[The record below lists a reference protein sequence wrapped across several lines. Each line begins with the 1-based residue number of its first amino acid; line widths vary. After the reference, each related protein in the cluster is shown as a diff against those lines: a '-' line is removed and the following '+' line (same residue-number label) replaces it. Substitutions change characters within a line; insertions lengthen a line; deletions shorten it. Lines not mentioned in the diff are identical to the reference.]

1 MFENLKKFIQGLR
14 TADET
19 KKKRWLFI
27 LSALS
32 MILIISFWAI
42 YLNKTIVNLG
52 PTEPKKTGQ
61 SSIQISKESP
71 WQVFLTGSK
80 IIIGQIKELMTAT
93 REISIEGNSSNFAT
107 SSEAVSP
114 EILP

>member
-42 YLNKTIVNLG
+42 YLNKNI
-52 PTEPKKTGQ
+52 
-61 SSIQISKESP
+61 
-71 WQVFLTGSK
+71 
-80 IIIGQIKELMTAT
+80 
-93 REISIEGNSSNFAT
+93 
-107 SSEAVSP
+107 
-114 EILP
+114 

>member
-1 MFENLKKFIQGLR
+1 MFENLKKFIQGLQA
-14 TADET
+14 ADET

-32 MILIISFWAI
+32 MILIISSWAI

-52 PTEPKKTGQ
+52 PTESKKTGQ
-61 SSIQISKESP
+61 SSIQISKDSP

-80 IIIGQIKELMTAT
+80 IIISQIKGLMTTT
-93 REISIEGNSSNFAT
+93 REISIEGDTPNVAT
-107 SSEAVSP
+107 SSEAISP
-114 EILP
+114 ETLP